1 MDYCEHAYES
11 GLVCAPIGAY
21 KIKKNICSDAIMTSL
36 KFKTEITRKPYCSHP
51 IGSVHLTL

>member
-11 GLVCAPIGAY
+11 GSVCALIGAC
-21 KIKKNICSDAIMTSL
+21 KIKKNICSDVIMTSS
-36 KFKTEITRKPYCSHP
+36 KFITEITRKRYGSHP